1 MHAIYVFFLCLL
13 SACTRT
19 SVGLVPTY
27 CMQSEHHAVANEREA
42 ILAARKTWYCIHS
55 RDTQDSETAWLKNF
69 AAVRQGPNWDVIT
82 RSPEGQA
89 GPVIHVQLV
98 AADGRVLDVK
108 FSESGFDPD

>member
-1 MHAIYVFFLCLL
+1 MHTIYVFFLCLF

-27 CMQSEHHAVANEREA
+27 CMQSEHRAIANEREA

-55 RDTQDSETAWLKNF
+55 RDTQESEQAWLKNF
-69 AAVRQGPNWDVIT
+69 AAARQGPNWDVTT
-82 RSPEGQA
+82 RQGQEGPII
-89 GPVIHVQLV
+89 GVQLV

-108 FSESGFDPD
+108 FSE